1 MKNYVEGIKP
11 LDQKAM
17 EIAKKY
23 HDTLVKPPQSL
34 GRLEEI
40 AIQIAGITGRV
51 KNKTDKKIHFVL
63 GADNGIYE
71 EGVASAPQNF
81 TNLLLDYYASG
92 QNCGINVLCKSA
104 GVDLK
109 AVDMGVIGKIENPN
123 LLDYKLMNG
132 TNNFAKVPA
141 MTRETATKAIEIGT
155 ELAKYA
161 YENGYQIIGT
171 GEVGIGN
178 TSSSSAC
185 IMAALGIS
193 ADEAVGRG
201 AGLSDEGFSH
211 KKQVISDAVKMH
223 KPNSDDVVDILSK
236 VGGLDIA
243 GLTGLYIGAAYF
255 RIPII
260 IDGFISAVAALLAYK
275 INPLTKEYMI
285 PSHISEEPGYKK
297 IVEELKLEPILNLKM
312 RLGEGTGCPL
322 AMQIVDASLDVI
334 NEMLSFDASVLDEE
348 TYKKNIAGQLL

>member
-1 MKNYVEGIKP
+1 MKNYVEAIKP

-23 HDTLVKPPQSL
+23 HDTLVKPAGSL

-40 AIQIAGITGRV
+40 AIQIAGITGKV
-51 KNKTDKKIHFVL
+51 KNKTDKKVHFVL

-71 EGVASAPQNF
+71 ESVASAPQNF
-81 TNLLLDYYASG
+81 TNLLLGYYAAG
-92 QNCGINVLCKSA
+92 QNCGINVLCNFA
-104 GVDLK
+104 DVDLK
-109 AVDMGVIGKIENPN
+109 VVDIGVIGAIEDPN
-123 LLDYKLMNG
+123 LLNYKLMEG
-132 TNNFAKVPA
+132 TNNFSKGLSMPK
-141 MTRETATKAIEIGT
+141 ETAQRAVDIGI
-155 ELAKYA
+155 ELAKLA

-185 IMAALGIS
+185 LMAALQIS
-193 ADEAVGRG
+193 AEEAVGRG
-201 AGLSDEGFSH
+201 AGLSDDGFSH
-211 KKQVISDAVKMH
+211 KKQVLENAVKMH
-223 KPNSDDVVDILSK
+223 NPNSNDVIDILSK

-243 GLTGLYIGAAYF
+243 GLTGLYIGAAFY

-275 INPLTKEYMI
+275 INPLTKEFMI

-297 IVEELKLEPILNLKM
+297 IVEYMQLDPILNLNM

-322 AMQIVDASLDVI
+322 AMQIVDASLKVI

-348 TYKKNIAGQLL
+348 TYKKNVSGIG